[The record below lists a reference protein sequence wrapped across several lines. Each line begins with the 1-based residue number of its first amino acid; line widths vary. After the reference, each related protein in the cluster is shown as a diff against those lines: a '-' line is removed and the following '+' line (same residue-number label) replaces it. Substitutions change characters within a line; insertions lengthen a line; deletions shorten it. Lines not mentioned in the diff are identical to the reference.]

1 MSISA
6 TSTGHGDKE
15 SMGRVAQGKQR
26 HARYKGK
33 EQDKG
38 GRRRLQVHSSH
49 SKEWTS
55 LRPRAVASRT
65 GAFSFPGCLGQSGS
79 CGAQPCRWQVLGC
92 AATPRPGVLG
102 CSERQGW
109 KASPC

>member
-33 EQDKG
+33 GTGQ
-38 GRRRLQVHSSH
+38 GR
-49 SKEWTS
+49 KKK
-55 LRPRAVASRT
+55 AA
-65 GAFSFPGCLGQSGS
+65 
-79 CGAQPCRWQVLGC
+79 GAQQPQ
-92 AATPRPGVLG
+92 
-102 CSERQGW
+102 
-109 KASPC
+109 